1 MNLTRSA
8 ELFGKDN
15 EMKIFFTALLI
26 VITSGIALA
35 VDAPNT
41 PPPAERKI
49 KPSRQANDER
59 TAKERP
65 EIRERLAECHDEY
78 IKWLE
83 KSYPDEAKALAQ
95 AKETDPELY
104 FKRLK
109 ESFDKYGRLA
119 HAEKSNP
126 ERAKLLKD
134 DIEIKA
140 HEQKLL
146 EQIRAATDENQKKQL
161 TIELQTL
168 VSKRFDVI
176 VAQKQLRYQS
186 LNKRIEEMKK
196 EVQKQQD
203 DLEKL
208 KGQKNEEVK
217 KRVDSLINKT
227 EEINW

>member
-1 MNLTRSA
+1 
-8 ELFGKDN
+8 
-15 EMKIFFTALLI
+15 MKTYFVALLI
-26 VITSGIALA
+26 VGISGIAMA
-35 VDAPNT
+35 IDSPNT
-41 PPPAERKI
+41 PPPAERKMKI
-49 KPSRQANDER
+49 PRASDGER
-59 TAKERP
+59 MGKGRP
-65 EIRERLAECHDEY
+65 EIRERLAERHDEY

-83 KSYPDEAKALAQ
+83 KSYPDEARSLAQ

-126 ERAKLLKD
+126 EMAKLLKE

-140 HEQKLL
+140 HEQKLI
-146 EQIRAATDENQKKQL
+146 EQIRTTTDEKQKKEL
-161 TIELQTL
+161 SAELQTL

-176 VAQKQLRYQS
+176 VAQKQLRYQA

-208 KGQKNEEVK
+208 KGQKDEEVK